1 MEIQKMSKP
10 GFIRR
15 FMRLRREAGQ
25 KGFTLLEVLVVSSI
39 IGILA
44 AIAIPSLAGSRKSA
58 YQSACLH
65 ALRAIT
71 DAEEMFFRDNTRYTD
86 NWSELDNYLPRA
98 YSGYRGKFF
107 FVENYS
113 LYFEANSNYQR
124 YTCFAFPIETGLR
137 LGTFLVTDEGIPETP
152 KEDGSWEPA

>member
-10 GFIRR
+10 GF
-15 FMRLRREAGQ
+15 MRLRRVTGQ

-44 AIAIPSLAGSRKSA
+44 AIAIPSLAGARKSA
-58 YQSACLH
+58 YQSACVK
-65 ALRAIT
+65 ALRSIT

-86 NWSELDNYLPRA
+86 NWSELDNYLPMA

-107 FVENYS
+107 FIDNYS
-113 LYFEANSNYQR
+113 LYFEANSNFQR
-124 YTCFAFPIETGLR
+124 YTCFAFPYETGLR
-137 LGTFLVTDEGIPETP
+137 LSTFLITDEGIPETP
-152 KEDGSWEPA
+152 VEGGVWEPV